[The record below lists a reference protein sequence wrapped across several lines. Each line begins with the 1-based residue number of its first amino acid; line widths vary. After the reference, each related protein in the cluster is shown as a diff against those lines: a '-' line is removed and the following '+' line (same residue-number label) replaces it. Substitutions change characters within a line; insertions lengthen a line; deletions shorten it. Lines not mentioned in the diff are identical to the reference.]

1 MTIIVDETSHVC
13 DEGAIKIYEYLND
26 RFDLGLNIND
36 ISIYENSM
44 DKNDVKGQNAVILIT
59 QTTNKTNIYY
69 DSSFIFAI
77 YKRNKKMSCIKSR
90 FCIPPDIILDYYEIV
105 LENIL
110 DKI

>member
-1 MTIIVDETSHVC
+1 MNGFAVDPVGTKSPLMIPILFYGFHNC
-13 DEGAIKIYEYLND
+13 DEGAIKIYEYLNK
-26 RFDLGLNIND
+26 RFDLGLNISD

-77 YKRNKKMSCIKSR
+77 YKRNKKMSFIKSR
-90 FCIPPDIILDYYEIV
+90 FCPGIV
-105 LENIL
+105 
-110 DKI
+110 